1 MSNPRSSIQND
12 LSRRDAIRR
21 FSGGGATTAAVV
33 APRLAG
39 AESIDRAAVAQRA
52 LIDRLF
58 AALNGG
64 DLDELDAFI
73 APDHLFHICGRED
86 PIVGR
91 AALKALLA
99 DERTVEQ
106 SAPYALETVLAD
118 GEQVAARWTQTGP
131 TIDPKTMLPTA
142 GTTIVEGQFICRL
155 RNGQLSESWNVS
167 FARDSGDGDRES

>member
-21 FSGGGATTAAVV
+21 FGVAGGGGAAVV
-33 APRLAG
+33 APRLAEG
-39 AESIDRAAVAQRA
+39 ESIDRAAVAHRA

-64 DLDELDAFI
+64 DLDQLDAFI
-73 APDHLFHICGRED
+73 APDHVFHTCGRED

-106 SAPYALETVLAD
+106 SAPYALETVLAN
-118 GEQVAARWTQTGP
+118 GEQAAVRWTRTGP
-131 TIDPKTMLPTA
+131 TIDPETMLPTA
-142 GTTIVEGQFICRL
+142 GTTFVEGQFICRL
-155 RNGQLSESWNVS
+155 RNGQLSETWNVS
-167 FARDSGDGDRES
+167 FARDSGDGDHES